1 MKYTKTEAGQ
11 LAFKQRSSD
20 ITARQRSM
28 FILFDG
34 NKTGEQVLAAT
45 AGLGATQADIDAL
58 LALGFLA
65 VVPGSDKPAKA
76 AAASAPVAGAAIAPA
91 ALEPSPS
98 GRSEQERYLDGMKA
112 ATQITSSLG
121 LRGFRLNLA
130 VEAAADLK
138 ELIELLPKIEA
149 AASSEVCKPL
159 RNALHG

>member
-11 LAFKQRSSD
+11 LAFKQRSTEIS
-20 ITARQRSM
+20 ARQRSM

-45 AGLGATQADIDAL
+45 AGLGGTQDDIDAL

-65 VVPGSDKPAKA
+65 VVPGSDKAPKA
-76 AAASAPVAGAAIAPA
+76 AVANVSI
-91 ALEPSPS
+91 EPSPS
-98 GRSEQERYLDGMKA
+98 GRSEQDRYLDGMKV

-130 VEAAADLK
+130 VEAAANLK

-149 AASSEVCKPL
+149 AASADVCKPL
-159 RNALHG
+159 RAALHG

>member
-11 LAFKQRSSD
+11 LAFKQRSAD

-45 AGLGATQADIDAL
+45 AGLGATQADIDVL

-65 VVPGSDKPAKA
+65 VVPGSDKVVLRVSPPDA
-76 AAASAPVAGAAIAPA
+76 AAAMAPA
-91 ALEPSPS
+91 AS
-98 GRSEQERYLDGMKA
+98 GRSEQERYLDGMKT

-130 VEAAADLK
+130 VEAAANLK
-138 ELIELLPKIEA
+138 ELMELLPKIEA
-149 AASSEVCKPL
+149 AASTDACKPL
-159 RNALHG
+159 RSALQS

>member
-1 MKYTKTEAGQ
+1 MKYTKTDAGQ
-11 LAFKQRSSD
+11 IAFKQRAPQIS
-20 ITARQRSM
+20 ARQRSM

-45 AGLGATQADIDAL
+45 AGMGATQADIDAL
-58 LALGFLA
+58 VELGFLA
-65 VVPGSDKPAKA
+65 EVPGSDKPAKVVPPA
-76 AAASAPVAGAAIAPA
+76 AAAAGTSTVA
-91 ALEPSPS
+91 EPSPS

-130 VEAAADLK
+130 VEGAANLK

-149 AASSEVCKPL
+149 ASSAEVCKPL
-159 RNALHG
+159 RAALHG

>member
-11 LAFKQRSSD
+11 LAFKQRSAE

-65 VVPGSDKPAKA
+65 VVPGSEKALGKSA
-76 AAASAPVAGAAIAPA
+76 AADATAIG
-91 ALEPSPS
+91 ESSPH

-112 ATQITSSLG
+112 ATQITSALG

-130 VEAAADLK
+130 AEAASNLRDL
-138 ELIELLPKIEA
+138 LELLPKIEA
-149 AASSEVCKPL
+149 AAGAEACKPL
-159 RNALHG
+159 RNALLG

>member
-1 MKYTKTEAGQ
+1 MKYTKTDAGQ
-11 LAFKQRSSD
+11 VAFKQRSQQIS
-20 ITARQRSM
+20 TRQRSM

-45 AGLGATQADIDAL
+45 AGMGATQADIDAL
-58 LALGFLA
+58 VALGFLA
-65 VVPGSDKPAKA
+65 VVPGSDRVAKA
-76 AAASAPVAGAAIAPA
+76 APSGTATSAAPE
-91 ALEPSPS
+91 LSPS

-130 VEAAADLK
+130 VEAAANLK

-149 AASSEVCKPL
+149 ASSAEVCKPL